1 MSSDL
6 ETNIVS
12 VERVKEYSETPTEV
26 GFDLITDKTFMPCE
40 KLSHCFIDVNL
51 ATFGLVLKCSFF
63 FNCSGVYL
71 ILRLWCGCF
80 FRLSGLFQIIDPQRT
95 GPRQET
101 LS

>member
-1 MSSDL
+1 MKVFLKGIVRIMNL
-6 ETNIVS
+6 E
-12 VERVKEYSETPTEV
+12 RH
-26 GFDLITDKTFMPCE
+26 G
-40 KLSHCFIDVNL
+40 
-51 ATFGLVLKCSFF
+51 FF

>member
-1 MSSDL
+1 MNL
-6 ETNIVS
+6 E
-12 VERVKEYSETPTEV
+12 RH
-26 GFDLITDKTFMPCE
+26 G
-40 KLSHCFIDVNL
+40 
-51 ATFGLVLKCSFF
+51 FF

-80 FRLSGLFQIIDPQRT
+80 FRLSGLFQITDPQRT